1 MPQQQ
6 SSKTIKVNSF
16 GITDT
21 GFRRNNNEDVYY
33 IDNSKG
39 LYLVADGMGGAAAG
53 ELAARIFAD
62 AAQNTITGSP
72 FRSYETA
79 VENIKSTFGLASQ
92 LIRRH
97 IEEYSSDSGMGCT
110 AELFL
115 LHSQGYVIGHLGD
128 SRCYRLYGNQFQQ
141 LTKDHSYVQQQI
153 DAGLITPEEARR
165 HPRRNIILRSV
176 GTDSNFEIDI
186 INGVYSPGEQFL
198 LCSDGLTDMVD
209 DPEIAETLLSLINL
223 SDKGTKLVQL
233 ANGAGGRDNI
243 TVVLI
248 EILP

>member
-1 MPQQQ
+1 MSQQQ
-6 SSKTIKVNSF
+6 FAKTIKVNSF

-21 GFRRNNNEDVYY
+21 GLRRNNNEDVYY

-72 FRSYETA
+72 FRSYEAA
-79 VENIKSTFGLASQ
+79 VEDIKNTFGLANQ

-97 IEEYSSDSGMGCT
+97 TEEYSNDMGMGCT

-115 LHSQGYVIGHLGD
+115 FHSQGYVIGHLGD
-128 SRCYRLYGNQFQQ
+128 SRCYSLHDNQFQQ
-141 LTKDHSYVQQQI
+141 LTKDHSYIQQQI
-153 DAGLITPEEARR
+153 DAGLLTRKEARR
-165 HPRRNIILRSV
+165 HPMRNIILRSV
-176 GTDSNFEIDI
+176 GTDSDFEIDI
-186 INGVYSPGEQFL
+186 INGVHSPGEQFI

-209 DPEIAETLLSLINL
+209 DPQIAESLLASICL
-223 SDKGTKLVQL
+223 SDKGSKLVHL

-243 TVVLI
+243 TLVLV